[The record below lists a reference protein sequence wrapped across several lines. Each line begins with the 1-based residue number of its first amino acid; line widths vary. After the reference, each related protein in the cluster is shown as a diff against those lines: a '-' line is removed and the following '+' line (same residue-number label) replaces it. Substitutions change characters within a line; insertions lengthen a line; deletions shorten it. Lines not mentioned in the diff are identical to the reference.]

1 VTASK
6 KKNLDATEVLTSMT
20 MLAAMTAR
28 KATTFITR
36 MPFRMMYPG
45 PARDL
50 DERVILRRFDT
61 FFSVLVV
68 WKMLMILLGRIAS
81 KGR

>member
-28 KATTFITR
+28 KATMFITR
-36 MPFRMMYPG
+36 MPLRMMYPG

-61 FFSVLVV
+61 LFSMYVV
-68 WKMLMILLGRIAS
+68 WKILVILLSWVAS

>member
-1 VTASK
+1 
-6 KKNLDATEVLTSMT
+6 
-20 MLAAMTAR
+20 
-28 KATTFITR
+28 
-36 MPFRMMYPG
+36 MYPG

-61 FFSVLVV
+61 LFSVYVV
-68 WKMLMILLGRIAS
+68 WKILVILLSWVAS